1 MIKLPKSRN
10 PPCAPATIR
19 ETMAGRCATAQPD
32 GHGHEKPEGRQPSM
46 AQGPWLKDGLLALL
60 LLPVPE

>member
-1 MIKLPKSRN
+1 VQRRN
-10 PPCAPATIR
+10 LMATV
-19 ETMAGRCATAQPD
+19 MK
-32 GHGHEKPEGRQPSM
+32 KPEGRQPSM